1 MCQSLKP
8 WKINQIVDGSYMA
21 GAYAMQARAS
31 MTGDTNHTAKW
42 GFRIISYDS
51 AQSLPTKLSS
61 AFP

>member
-1 MCQSLKP
+1 
-8 WKINQIVDGSYMA
+8 MA

-42 GFRIISYDS
+42 GFRIVSYDS